1 MFSTMGANPT
11 HSAAALSNERPVDR
25 SMNAVRSIVRAF
37 RVNTRAIELKMGIS
51 LAQLFVLQ
59 QLTERPADSLNELAE
74 RTATH
79 QSSVSVVVRR
89 LVERGFVSRT
99 SSSADRRRIEIAVTP
114 AGRALLEDA
123 PTTIQTQ
130 LMTALRRL
138 SRDEQNTLAS
148 LLERWLREAKI
159 DFASPPMLGED
170 EVAAASPPLAGRG
183 LAAAAD
189 AIAPTSPAAAR
200 SPRRSRTSPATPVP
214 PRARRSCR

>member
-1 MFSTMGANPT
+1 MGANLTP
-11 HSAAALSNERPVDR
+11 SAPPLNNDRPVDR

-89 LVERGFVSRT
+89 LVERGFVSRA
-99 SSSADRRRIEIAVTP
+99 SSPTDRRRIEIAVTP
-114 AGRALLEDA
+114 SGRALLEDA

-138 SRDEQNTLAS
+138 GSEDQRTLAS
-148 LLERWLREAKI
+148 LLERWLKEAKI

-170 EVAAASPPLAGRG
+170 EVAPDGRH
-183 LAAAAD
+183 
-189 AIAPTSPAAAR
+189 
-200 SPRRSRTSPATPVP
+200 
-214 PRARRSCR
+214 